1 MQQQLIIVLISKMP
15 GYEYF
20 GMWEFVTQIP
30 PLPSRF
36 LTVSVDLILEQ
47 MVGHEM
53 LKMLKKSSNVE
64 MKRRLLVGKW
74 LYVRGYLSDEFPHSK
89 IFIPGHLADQYDD

>member
-1 MQQQLIIVLISKMP
+1 
-15 GYEYF
+15 
-20 GMWEFVTQIP
+20 
-30 PLPSRF
+30 
-36 LTVSVDLILEQ
+36 
-47 MVGHEM
+47 M